1 MRIATILGRG
11 IEGAGVTRFAI
22 EFEYYVRTKTRHEID
37 VYALIDKRWPRE
49 NSQEHD
55 RFINIKVKEEGLYEL
70 IRELNTYDAI
80 LYHSVPAKKG
90 FSDEC
95 KLFFNTMV
103 QSVRKPKR
111 FSIQHDHKKQSLSRN
126 IDIVEFNR
134 SMDFIFTFDY
144 NTAFAHLLREKIPN
158 VQKKLIPYNLGI
170 DFDSYKEF
178 RKPFKL
184 RKRRIS
190 YFGRFAGFK
199 EPWRLYDLHPYI
211 RKYKFITELRG
222 IERSIYGYFKMIH
235 GNEDRIHDCTIS
247 RDSVISSKYQKTR
260 KPYVYGPYIRKEGLE
275 EISYSL
281 FGASFFNIVRKKE
294 DVIKETSGRST
305 DFAQLEMI
313 AVGLIPV
320 YDYDWSVD
328 TGTLDGRTYNE
339 IPYFGLFL
347 KKDFSNAQ
355 EIAEEMNRIAN
366 DKNLANRYIRT
377 GDKIIREN
385 FSTEI
390 VFKEI
395 VNNIKKR
402 LK

>member
-1 MRIATILGRG
+1 
-11 IEGAGVTRFAI
+11 
-22 EFEYYVRTKTRHEID
+22 
-37 VYALIDKRWPRE
+37 
-49 NSQEHD
+49 
-55 RFINIKVKEEGLYEL
+55 
-70 IRELNTYDAI
+70 
-80 LYHSVPAKKG
+80 
-90 FSDEC
+90 
-95 KLFFNTMV
+95 
-103 QSVRKPKR
+103 
-111 FSIQHDHKKQSLSRN
+111 
-126 IDIVEFNR
+126 
-134 SMDFIFTFDY
+134 MDFIFTFDY
-144 NTAFAHLLREKIPN
+144 NTGFAHLLREKIPN

-170 DFDSYKEF
+170 DFDSYEKF
-178 RKPFKL
+178 RKSYGQ

-199 EPWRLYDLHPYI
+199 EPWRLYDFHPYI

-247 RDSVISSKYQKTR
+247 RDSVIPSKYQKTR

-294 DVIKETSGRST
+294 TPDGLVIKETGGRST

-328 TGTLDGRTYNE
+328 TRTLDGKTYNE

-347 KKDFSNAQ
+347 KKDLSNAG
-355 EIAEEMNRIAN
+355 EIAVRMNEIAN
-366 DKNLANRYIRT
+366 SRSLANKYIRT

-395 VNNIKKR
+395 VNNIRKR

>member
-1 MRIATILGRG
+1 MKIATILGRG
-11 IEGAGVTRFAI
+11 IEGAGVTRFAV
-22 EFEYYVRTKTRHEID
+22 EFEYYVRTKTRHQID

-55 RFINIKVKEEGLYEL
+55 KIIPIKIKDVDLVKFIEK
-70 IRELNTYDAI
+70 LNTYDAI
-80 LYHSVPAKKG
+80 IYHSVPAKKG
-90 FSDEC
+90 FSDLC
-95 KLFFNTMV
+95 KAYFNLIV
-103 QSVRKPKR
+103 EEVSKPKK
-111 FSIQHDHKKQSLSRN
+111 FSIQHDHKRQSLSRN

-134 SMDFIFTFDY
+134 HMDFIFTFDH
-144 NTAFAHLLREKIPN
+144 NTAFAHLLREKIPG

-199 EPWRLYDLHPYI
+199 EPWRLYDFHPYI

-235 GNEDRIHDCTIS
+235 GHEKQIHDCTIGEKS
-247 RDSVISSKYQKTR
+247 IVASKDQKTR

-275 EISYSL
+275 GISYGL
-281 FGASFFNIVRKKE
+281 FGASFFNIVRKK
-294 DVIKETSGRST
+294 DNIIKETHGRST

-320 YDYDWSVD
+320 FDYNWSVN
-328 TGTLDGRTYNE
+328 TKTLDGRTYNE

-347 KKDFSNAQ
+347 KRDLSNAK
-355 EIAEEMNRIAN
+355 EIAEEMNKIAN
-366 DKNLANRYIRT
+366 NKNLANKYIRT
-377 GDKIIREN
+377 GDKIVREN

-395 VNNIKKR
+395 INNIRKR